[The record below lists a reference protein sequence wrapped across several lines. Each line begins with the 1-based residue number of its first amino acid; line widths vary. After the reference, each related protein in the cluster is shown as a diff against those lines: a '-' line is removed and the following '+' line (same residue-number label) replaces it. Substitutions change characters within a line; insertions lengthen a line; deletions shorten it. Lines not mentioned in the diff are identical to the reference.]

1 MLNINLHPFP
11 VLATERLVL
20 RQMNEMDAG
29 ELFALRS
36 NKNTMEFLDRPLAE
50 SNEDALLLIRKIN
63 QSLANND
70 GITWAVTL
78 KNNPALIGTIGFW
91 RIMKEHYRAEIG
103 YMLKEEFQKKG
114 IMQEAVLATLHYGFY
129 VMKLHSVEANVNPFN
144 IASIKLLEKN
154 NFIREAYF
162 KENYY
167 YKEKFLD
174 SAVYSLIT
182 PVK

>member
-103 YMLKEEFQKKG
+103 YMLKEEFQKK
-114 IMQEAVLATLHYGFY
+114 V
-129 VMKLHSVEANVNPFN
+129 SC
-144 IASIKLLEKN
+144 
-154 NFIREAYF
+154 RE
-162 KENYY
+162 E
-167 YKEKFLD
+167 FLQHC
-174 SAVYSLIT
+174 IT
-182 PVK
+182 DFML